1 MKIDNIREFNLDTS
15 RPQSDTFTCSLRK
28 MNGLIIEVMRGAD
41 GKAYFPAD
49 NCYLDI
55 QRIGLNK
62 KGKTLVNR
70 VPLHVFLELTK
81 LHFGHISNGSSIG
94 CYINLGS
101 LFLDEKDEL
110 QVSLTYDNKA
120 DGIFYT
126 AQAKQKYLGVTK
138 TKPADNNI
146 RMKISTLDANNQ
158 FDYSLRY
165 DKSKDYERPVTDVE
179 AIYVYGEDFS
189 KSITSDDYKNMQIQF
204 NRTVGNDLA
213 FDFSTACLAS
223 VMFNSIEDI
232 ENQMVAQ
239 IYRNVDAVPSCGRLQ
254 LPLANDYK
262 ELTLLVVE
270 RVVYPKA
277 MISQARKQMAEENE
291 RLKQVGKKDEKDAM
305 ALVVSGA
312 VNSTETAEKAI
323 KELETIEKVVT
334 PKEN

>member
-1 MKIDNIREFNLDTS
+1 MKLDNIREFNLDTS

-28 MNGLIIEVMRGAD
+28 LNGIIIEAMRGAD

-49 NCYLDI
+49 NCFLDI

-70 VPLHVFLELTK
+70 VPLHVFMELTK
-81 LHFGHISNGSSIG
+81 LHLGHISNGSGIG

-101 LFLDEKDEL
+101 IFLDEKDEL
-110 QVSLTYDNKA
+110 QVSLSYDNKA
-120 DGIFYT
+120 EGTFYT
-126 AQAKQKYLGVTK
+126 VAEGDNELKTTK
-138 TKPADNNI
+138 TKPSDKNI
-146 RMKISTLDANNQ
+146 RLKISTLDANNQ

-165 DKSKDYERPVTDVE
+165 DKSKDYERPVNDVE
-179 AIYVYGEDFS
+179 AIYLYSEDFGKVISGED
-189 KSITSDDYKNMQIQF
+189 YRNMQIQF

-223 VMFNSIEDI
+223 VMFNSVEDI
-232 ENQMVAQ
+232 EKQMVAQ
-239 IYRNVDAVPSCGRLQ
+239 IYKNTDAVPSSGRLQ

-277 MISQARKQMAEENE
+277 MISQARKQVSEENE
-291 RLKQVGKKDEKDAM
+291 RLKQVAKKDDKDAT
-305 ALVVSGA
+305 ALIVSGA
-312 VNSTETAEKAI
+312 VNSPAVADKVV
-323 KELETIEKVVT
+323 KELEHVEKAVA
-334 PKEN
+334 PKED